1 MKQFISELVA
11 FVLFLIS
18 ILWILA
24 TAGAS
29 DMETITI
36 GQCIWRLAAGA
47 AGLFL
52 SVIWINWLAG
62 KEGGNEQ
69 G

>member
-1 MKQFISELVA
+1 MQHKIMDLA
-11 FVLFLIS
+11 AVLLLLIS
-18 ILWILA
+18 LIWILA